1 MRNPER
7 IDTIV
12 EMIRDIWYE
21 LPDYRFWQIINATF
35 QYMPENK
42 NNTDPFFWE
51 DNIWMEMFMRM
62 RRDLAGED
70 AVVFPQNSK

>member
-12 EMIRDIWYE
+12 EMIRAVWHE
-21 LPDYRFWQIINATF
+21 LPDYRFWQIINAAL

-51 DNIWMEMFMRM
+51 DDIWMDMFMQM
-62 RRDLAGED
+62 CKGLADGD
-70 AVVFPQNSK
+70 AVVAPQKEN